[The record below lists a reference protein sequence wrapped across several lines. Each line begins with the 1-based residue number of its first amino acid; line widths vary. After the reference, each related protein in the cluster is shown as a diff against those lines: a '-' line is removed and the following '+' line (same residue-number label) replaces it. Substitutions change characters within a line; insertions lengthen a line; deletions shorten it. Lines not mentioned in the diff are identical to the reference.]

1 MSKVI
6 AIDPGR
12 CKCGLVLVDINI
24 KKVQLA
30 VVLESDSL
38 AEYIKELKDF
48 EFISKILIGNGT
60 TCEENIKKLAFFKK
74 DLIIS
79 EEKNTTFRSKQRYFE
94 LFPTS
99 WFQTLVPK
107 ELFLINNNLD
117 AVSALIILEDFFNE
131 KFTLNKNI
139 DTRTW
144 LK

>member
-74 DLIIS
+74 DLIFLLIAII
-79 EEKNTTFRSKQRYFE
+79 KLPLKFH
-94 LFPTS
+94 
-99 WFQTLVPK
+99 
-107 ELFLINNNLD
+107 LINL
-117 AVSALIILEDFFNE
+117 LFIIV
-131 KFTLNKNI
+131 I
-139 DTRTW
+139 
-144 LK
+144 LKIM